1 MNIRQIR
8 YFVKAAQLQNL
19 TAAAKAVFISPQALS
34 KQIISL
40 EEELGA
46 ALFERKRARYE
57 LTPTGRAV
65 YHEAEIL
72 LDGYDDS
79 VERIKG
85 IVRRE
90 NNSLTLVCPERRLK
104 ALNPNPVEIFEKETG
119 AAVEIL
125 DLPDVICDEYITG
138 HRVHFGLSTE
148 PPDVSRYR
156 STPIAVSKLCAVVKY
171 THPLAEKE
179 RISFEDLK
187 GYPVRAKN
195 KLFKSYITFT
205 EAAKRN
211 GAELNILRNSTNYP
225 GFVNAIEDTAAV
237 GVGLSHLET
246 EKGLIKIPFAE
257 EMYWNLYV
265 VEDKTVDLPP
275 LAAKLVKMLKEA
287 KPGE

>member
-1 MNIRQIR
+1 MNIQQIR

-46 ALFERKRARYE
+46 ALFERKRVRYE

-90 NNSLTLVCPERRLK
+90 NNSLTLVCPEGRLK
-104 ALNPNPVEIFEKETG
+104 ALNPNQVEMFEKETG

-125 DLPDVICDEYITG
+125 ELPDVICDEYIAA
-138 HRVHFGLSTE
+138 HRVNFGLSTE

-156 STPIAVSKLCAVVKY
+156 STPIAASRLCAVVKY

-211 GAELNILRNSTNYP
+211 GAELNILRNFADYP
-225 GFVNAIEDTAAV
+225 GFVNAITDIGAV

-246 EKGLIKIPFAE
+246 ENGLIKIPFAE

-265 VEDKTVDLPP
+265 VEDKTADLPP
-275 LAAKLVKMLKEA
+275 LAAKLIKMLKEA